1 MELTEDEKLKIKL
14 EETYRHE
21 IKNTPAQKKSF
32 FDHVESYSKL
42 FQTVAIVIGVV
53 LSLLQYKVNSDN
65 ERAEAAK
72 DYQKTF
78 YQTQMNVYSEAVNA
92 TSVISTADP
101 ASADYK
107 KGTEDFYKLFW
118 GRMSMFEDKCV
129 EQKMVQF
136 RKLLIKFENNDYSP
150 VSFHDICNN
159 KNKSYDTVTQV
170 TLKMASLELAHQCR
184 SYTITRWLPPAEQGN
199 YNLDI
204 NK

>member
-1 MELTEDEKLKIKL
+1 MELTTDEKLKIKL

-92 TSVISTADP
+92 TSLISTADP

-159 KNKSYDTVTQV
+159 KDKSYDTVTQV

-184 SYTITRWLPPAEQGN
+184 SYTITRWLPPAEQDN